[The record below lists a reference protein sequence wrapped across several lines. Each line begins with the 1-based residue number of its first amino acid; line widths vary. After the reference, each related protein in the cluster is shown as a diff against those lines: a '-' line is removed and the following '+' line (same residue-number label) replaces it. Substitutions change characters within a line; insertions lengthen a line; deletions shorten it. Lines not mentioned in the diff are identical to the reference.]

1 MMHIY
6 NMIRLLYVYGEDMKK
21 KNSKLHKAISVI
33 FATDSEIQ
41 VIAFNILAV
50 CGIVVSIITGVVN
63 GLRGSS
69 AVIPDLLG
77 VVGSVALMY
86 YCHKTGNYK
95 RAMILTAFLIF
106 MGLFTLLY
114 FIQGGYHGGI
124 PSFFIFG
131 IVFTAF
137 LLDGVSMVVMITME
151 LVWYAALILYS
162 YFHPVTLNNDE
173 KFYMTCVIMDMT
185 LVALSLAIT
194 MYFQIRVYRKKQQQ
208 LNDAI
213 HDADEANKAK
223 SDFIAKMSHDVR
235 TPLNTM
241 LAMNELI
248 VSNTS
253 SERIKEWVN
262 DSNVSGELLLSMIDD
277 MLDLSRI
284 EAGRNIILSEPWNTR
299 EVFDE
304 IAKVWKLN
312 AARSGLEFKYDF
324 AKNIPA
330 YLNGDESVIRKI
342 TDNLLSN
349 SVKYTKKGSIHL
361 SVKQDDMLEI
371 AVEDTGVGIAP
382 EYIDEIFSP
391 YERGVEEVY
400 KETSGSG
407 LGLSIVK
414 ELVEAMGGTIKCD
427 SELGK
432 GSIFTV
438 RIPQK
443 EVLVINMKAEERPLP
458 NEKKKSD
465 QFIAPDA
472 RILVV
477 DDNAYNRK
485 VIREFTE
492 PALIQVDD
500 VESGYEAVEMID
512 IKDYDLVFMDIRMPH
527 MDGMQTLAKIKEDY
541 PDFDTPVIALTGD
554 IMNGVE
560 SKLMSM
566 GFSGFLAKPVSLT
579 RLLKTIAEFI
589 PDKIVELDA
598 VDEKGLSPEKIEI
611 GQSFLIPFGIDLKL
625 ALEYCA
631 GNTGEFETRAE
642 LFEEYADSNIAN
654 LKGQSFTDD
663 YYLQIHSVKSV
674 AKGIGAYLLAELA
687 ETVERRR
694 DDDFS
699 KEVNPLILAE
709 YERVRKGIA
718 RYREEI
724 AVQ

>member
-1 MMHIY
+1 
-6 NMIRLLYVYGEDMKK
+6 MKK
-21 KNSKLHKAISVI
+21 KNHKLKKAISVI

-137 LLDGVSMVVMITME
+137 LLDGVSMVIMITME
-151 LVWYAALILYS
+151 LVWYVSLILYS

-185 LVALSLAIT
+185 LVGLSLAIT
-194 MYFQIRVYRKKQQQ
+194 MYFQIRVYRKKQQE

-213 HDADEANKAK
+213 HAADEANKAK

-235 TPLNTM
+235 TPLNTI

-262 DSNVSGELLLSMIDD
+262 DSNVSGELLLSMIND

-284 EAGRNIILSEPWNTR
+284 EAGRNIILSEPWSPK

-304 IAKVWKLN
+304 AAKVWKLN
-312 AARSGLEFKYDF
+312 AARSGLEFKYEF
-324 AKNIPA
+324 EKGIPA
-330 YLNGDESVIRKI
+330 YLDGDESVIRKI

-349 SVKYTKKGSIHL
+349 AVKYTKKGSIKL
-361 SVKQDDMLEI
+361 SISKDDMLVI

-382 EYIDEIFSP
+382 KYIEEIFSP

-427 SELGK
+427 SVLGL
-432 GSIFTV
+432 GSTFTV
-438 RIPQK
+438 RLPLK
-443 EVLVINMKAEERPLP
+443 EVLVINMKAEERHLP

-465 QFIAPDA
+465 QFVAPDA
-472 RILVV
+472 HILVV

-500 VESGYEAVEMID
+500 VESGFEAVEMID

-527 MDGMQTLAKIKEDY
+527 MDGMQTLAKIKEEY

-579 RLLKTIAEFI
+579 KLLKTIAEFI

-598 VDEKGLSPEKIEI
+598 VDEKELSPEKLEL

-642 LFEEYADSNIAN
+642 LFEEYAESNIAN
-654 LKGQSFTDD
+654 LKGQTFTDD

-694 DDDFS
+694 DDEFS